1 MNHAFEHVAEFVCND
16 VALAPLYLLARVV
29 SASPPAL
36 VVFTDWLSI
45 TPAVGDGVRPS
56 DIRTHATST
65 VDDIEQ
71 AVVAHPVE
79 MVLHR

>member
-1 MNHAFEHVAEFVCND
+1 
-16 VALAPLYLLARVV
+16 
-29 SASPPAL
+29 L
-36 VVFTDWLSI
+36 VVFTNWLSI
-45 TPAVGDGVRPS
+45 TPAVCDGVRPS

-79 MVLHR
+79 MVLHRCEGRKALGQLRLLAPCRCDIPDYI